1 VRRIETEGKTGVG
14 NTCGGEAIKKKELPP
29 DGGERRKQQM
39 RYEESEGPV

>member
-1 VRRIETEGKTGVG
+1 LKQKEKLAWEIHVEEKQSR
-14 NTCGGEAIKKKELPP
+14 KKELPP